1 MSYDSPD
8 FRVQLMAGP
17 IHASFASRIT
27 TGASVE
33 TQTSIAADKVEF
45 FRNVKIL
52 GSKFFTRSAAAST
65 ARAMS
70 LHAPYYKVLSNSGT
84 DVVASC
90 AAATVAGVGTDGSTP
105 TGTVAE
111 VTSNEELNIVYKITG
126 VAGTDATHAA
136 HGCDVYLLYEH
147 RFA

>member
-8 FRVQLMAGP
+8 FRVQLTAGP
-17 IHASFASRIT
+17 IHASFESIIT

-33 TQTSIAADKVEF
+33 TQTSVAADKVEF

-52 GSKFFTRSAAAST
+52 GSKFFTRAAAAST
-65 ARAMS
+65 STALS
-70 LHAPYYKVLSNSGT
+70 DHTPYYKVLSNSGT

-90 AAATVAGVGTDGSTP
+90 AAATVAGVATDGSTP
-105 TGTVAE
+105 SGTVAE
-111 VTSNEELNIVYKITG
+111 VTSNEELAIVLKVTG
-126 VAGTDATHAA
+126 DGTDATHAA